1 MAEIKITVKDFKPNI
16 IILEKFIIT
25 INKNLITLYDLNGS
39 ILDKFRIVV
48 IEKFDKMF
56 QIDNYCFIVTDN
68 NDWLHKINIIND
80 KLICQNDIV
89 FKEKIIDCLVLNNNL
104 IIFSFFNY
112 TKIFDINPSYQSF
125 IKKTSLS
132 KSLTI
137 YKILNYL
144 NGVMIYL

>member
-1 MAEIKITVKDFKPNI
+1 MKINH
-16 IILEKFIIT
+16 ILNLKQVAKNKKLIMK
-25 INKNLITLYDLNGS
+25 KNLHILNLYYIN
-39 ILDKFRIVV
+39 
-48 IEKFDKMF
+48 
-56 QIDNYCFIVTDN
+56 NYCFIVTDN

>member
-56 QIDNYCFIVTDN
+56 
-68 NDWLHKINIIND
+68 
-80 KLICQNDIV
+80 
-89 FKEKIIDCLVLNNNL
+89 
-104 IIFSFFNY
+104 
-112 TKIFDINPSYQSF
+112 
-125 IKKTSLS
+125 
-132 KSLTI
+132 
-137 YKILNYL
+137 
-144 NGVMIYL
+144 